1 MMNRLFKR
9 GTVIALAAA
18 MTTSAG
24 IPAMAAQKE
33 TLEET
38 VTTSE
43 VTQTNVDYGSLTQKE
58 IEEFNSIYDRLDAI
72 DKEVMK
78 DADGLSDEDI
88 YARYDQYQD
97 ETDTL
102 MDRLEELDKKA
113 GWIDNE
119 EYEYSEDECNALY
132 DTGKL
137 TAEEAEQL
145 QKAYERIEEIDAEV
159 WTDDDLS
166 DDEIEARY
174 AKYDDEITSLNAQIE
189 TLEKKAGWYE
199 GYYGN
204 LSEDE
209 VNQLNSIYNKID
221 AIYDNI
227 YNGSDNLSDEEF
239 ASRYANIQMRLML
252 WRHRQSLLKRKQV
265 ELKYRHTDF
274 ERYNMGNLTE
284 FLRDSPH
291 VGLKIW
297 QKKSIWQMMN
307 RIYEKYSQNF
317 YPMPDMR

>member
-9 GTVIALAAA
+9 GMVIALAAA

-33 TLEET
+33 TLDET

-119 EYEYSEDECNALY
+119 EYEYSEDEYNALY

-137 TAEEAEQL
+137 TSFRKHMKE
-145 QKAYERIEEIDAEV
+145 
-159 WTDDDLS
+159 S
-166 DDEIEARY
+166 
-174 AKYDDEITSLNAQIE
+174 
-189 TLEKKAGWYE
+189 KK
-199 GYYGN
+199 
-204 LSEDE
+204 L
-209 VNQLNSIYNKID
+209 
-221 AIYDNI
+221 
-227 YNGSDNLSDEEF
+227 
-239 ASRYANIQMRLML
+239 MRKCGRTMIFQTM
-252 WRHRQSLLKRKQV
+252 RSKPAMQS
-265 ELKYRHTDF
+265 
-274 ERYNMGNLTE
+274 
-284 FLRDSPH
+284 
-291 VGLKIW
+291 
-297 QKKSIWQMMN
+297 MMT
-307 RIYEKYSQNF
+307 RLHH
-317 YPMPDMR
+317 

>member
-1 MMNRLFKR
+1 MDFGTRL
-9 GTVIALAAA
+9 
-18 MTTSAG
+18 
-24 IPAMAAQKE
+24 KE
-33 TLEET
+33 LRK
-38 VTTSE
+38 
-43 VTQTNVDYGSLTQKE
+43 QNGLTQQQLAESVGVTKSVISFYELKE
-58 IEEFNSIYDRLDAI
+58 RAPSPDVLTKLSYIFHVSTDYLLGIERNKTVD
-72 DKEVMK
+72 VT
-78 DADGLSDEDI
+78 GLSDEDI

-239 ASRYANIQMRLML
+239 ASRYA
-252 WRHRQSLLKRKQV
+252 
-265 ELKYRHTDF
+265 
-274 ERYNMGNLTE
+274 
-284 FLRDSPH
+284 
-291 VGLKIW
+291 
-297 QKKSIWQMMN
+297 
-307 RIYEKYSQNF
+307 KYSDEIDALEAQAIALEAKAGGTKIQT
-317 YPMPDMR
+317 Y

>member
-9 GTVIALAAA
+9 GMVIALAAA

-33 TLEET
+33 TQEET

-119 EYEYSEDECNALY
+119 EYEYSEDGYNALY

-189 TLEKKAGWYE
+189 TLEKKAGCYE

-227 YNGSDNLSDEEF
+227 YNLSEEEF
-239 ASRYANIQMRLML
+239 ASRYA
-252 WRHRQSLLKRKQV
+252 
-265 ELKYRHTDF
+265 E
-274 ERYNMGNLTE
+274 
-284 FLRDSPH
+284 
-291 VGLKIW
+291 
-297 QKKSIWQMMN
+297 
-307 RIYEKYSQNF
+307 YSDEIDALEAQAIALEAKAEWN
-317 YPMPDMR
+317 

>member
-9 GTVIALAAA
+9 GMVIALAAA

-33 TLEET
+33 TQEET

-97 ETDTL
+97 ETDNL

-113 GWIDNE
+113 GGIDNE
-119 EYEYSEDECNALY
+119 EYEYSEDGYNALY

-189 TLEKKAGWYE
+189 TLEKKAG
-199 GYYGN
+199 YYGN

-227 YNGSDNLSDEEF
+227 YNGSDNLSEEEF
-239 ASRYANIQMRLML
+239 ASRYA
-252 WRHRQSLLKRKQV
+252 
-265 ELKYRHTDF
+265 
-274 ERYNMGNLTE
+274 
-284 FLRDSPH
+284 
-291 VGLKIW
+291 
-297 QKKSIWQMMN
+297 
-307 RIYEKYSQNF
+307 KYSDEIDALEAQAIALEAKAGGTKIQT
-317 YPMPDMR
+317 Y

>member
-9 GTVIALAAA
+9 GMVIALAAA

-33 TLEET
+33 TQEET

-102 MDRLEELDKKA
+102 MDRLEELDKKT

-119 EYEYSEDECNALY
+119 EYEYSEDGYN
-132 DTGKL
+132 GKL

-199 GYYGN
+199 GCYGN
-204 LSEDE
+204 LSEDD
-209 VNQLNSIYNKID
+209 VNQPNSIYNKID

-239 ASRYANIQMRLML
+239 ASRYA
-252 WRHRQSLLKRKQV
+252 
-265 ELKYRHTDF
+265 
-274 ERYNMGNLTE
+274 
-284 FLRDSPH
+284 
-291 VGLKIW
+291 
-297 QKKSIWQMMN
+297 
-307 RIYEKYSQNF
+307 KYSDEIDALEAQAIALEAKAGGTKIQT
-317 YPMPDMR
+317 Y

>member
-9 GTVIALAAA
+9 GMVIALAAA

-33 TLEET
+33 TQEET

-119 EYEYSEDECNALY
+119 EYEYSEDGYNALY

-159 WTDDDLS
+159 WTM
-166 DDEIEARY
+166 IFQ
-174 AKYDDEITSLNAQIE
+174 T
-189 TLEKKAGWYE
+189 
-199 GYYGN
+199 
-204 LSEDE
+204 
-209 VNQLNSIYNKID
+209 
-221 AIYDNI
+221 
-227 YNGSDNLSDEEF
+227 
-239 ASRYANIQMRLML
+239 MRSKPAM
-252 WRHRQSLLKRKQV
+252 QS
-265 ELKYRHTDF
+265 
-274 ERYNMGNLTE
+274 
-284 FLRDSPH
+284 
-291 VGLKIW
+291 
-297 QKKSIWQMMN
+297 MMT
-307 RIYEKYSQNF
+307 RLHH
-317 YPMPDMR
+317 

>member
-9 GTVIALAAA
+9 GMVIALAAA

-24 IPAMAAQKE
+24 IPAMAAQK
-33 TLEET
+33 ET

-119 EYEYSEDECNALY
+119 EYEYSEDGYNALY

-137 TAEEAEQL
+137 TAE
-145 QKAYERIEEIDAEV
+145 KAYERIEEIDAEV

-189 TLEKKAGWYE
+189 TLEEKAGWYE

-227 YNGSDNLSDEEF
+227 YNGSDNLSEEEF
-239 ASRYANIQMRLML
+239 ASRYA
-252 WRHRQSLLKRKQV
+252 
-265 ELKYRHTDF
+265 
-274 ERYNMGNLTE
+274 
-284 FLRDSPH
+284 
-291 VGLKIW
+291 
-297 QKKSIWQMMN
+297 
-307 RIYEKYSQNF
+307 KYSDEIDALEAQAIALEAKAGGTKIQT
-317 YPMPDMR
+317 Y

>member
-9 GTVIALAAA
+9 GMVIALAAA

-24 IPAMAAQKE
+24 IPVMAAQKE
-33 TLEET
+33 TLGETLDETLDET
-38 VTTSE
+38 VTTLE

-119 EYEYSEDECNALY
+119 EYEYSEDEYNALY

-209 VNQLNSIYNKID
+209 VNQLNGIYNKID

-227 YNGSDNLSDEEF
+227 YNGSDNLSEEEF
-239 ASRYANIQMRLML
+239 ASRYA
-252 WRHRQSLLKRKQV
+252 
-265 ELKYRHTDF
+265 
-274 ERYNMGNLTE
+274 
-284 FLRDSPH
+284 
-291 VGLKIW
+291 
-297 QKKSIWQMMN
+297 
-307 RIYEKYSQNF
+307 KYSDEIDALEAQAIALEAKAGGTKIQT
-317 YPMPDMR
+317 Y

>member
-1 MMNRLFKR
+1 MENLVLLHFLDIFMTVLRIFLHLPELYFSHTKQPVNKKSGGTKMMNRLFKR
-9 GTVIALAAA
+9 GMVIALAAA

-33 TLEET
+33 TLDET

-189 TLEKKAGWYE
+189 TLEKKAG
-199 GYYGN
+199 YYGN

-209 VNQLNSIYNKID
+209 VNQLNSIYNKIN

-227 YNGSDNLSDEEF
+227 YNGSDNLSEEEF
-239 ASRYANIQMRLML
+239 ASRYA
-252 WRHRQSLLKRKQV
+252 
-265 ELKYRHTDF
+265 
-274 ERYNMGNLTE
+274 
-284 FLRDSPH
+284 
-291 VGLKIW
+291 
-297 QKKSIWQMMN
+297 
-307 RIYEKYSQNF
+307 KYSDEIDALEAQAIALEAKAEWN
-317 YPMPDMR
+317 

>member
-9 GTVIALAAA
+9 GMVIALAAA

-33 TLEET
+33 TQEET

-97 ETDTL
+97 
-102 MDRLEELDKKA
+102 KKA

-119 EYEYSEDECNALY
+119 EYEYSEDGYNALY

-209 VNQLNSIYNKID
+209 VNQLNGIYNKID

-227 YNGSDNLSDEEF
+227 YNGSDNLSEEEF
-239 ASRYANIQMRLML
+239 ASRYA
-252 WRHRQSLLKRKQV
+252 
-265 ELKYRHTDF
+265 
-274 ERYNMGNLTE
+274 
-284 FLRDSPH
+284 
-291 VGLKIW
+291 
-297 QKKSIWQMMN
+297 
-307 RIYEKYSQNF
+307 KYSDEIDALEAQAIALEAKAGGTKIQT
-317 YPMPDMR
+317 Y

>member
-9 GTVIALAAA
+9 GMVIALAAA

-33 TLEET
+33 TQEET

-78 DADGLSDEDI
+78 DAEGL
-88 YARYDQYQD
+88 Q
-97 ETDTL
+97 
-102 MDRLEELDKKA
+102 
-113 GWIDNE
+113 
-119 EYEYSEDECNALY
+119 DECNALY

-239 ASRYANIQMRLML
+239 ASRYA
-252 WRHRQSLLKRKQV
+252 
-265 ELKYRHTDF
+265 
-274 ERYNMGNLTE
+274 
-284 FLRDSPH
+284 
-291 VGLKIW
+291 
-297 QKKSIWQMMN
+297 
-307 RIYEKYSQNF
+307 KYSDEIDALEAQAIALEAKAGGTKIQT
-317 YPMPDMR
+317 Y

>member
-1 MMNRLFKR
+1 MENLVLLHFLDIFMTVLRIFLHLPELYFSHTEQPVNKKSGGTKMMNRLFKR
-9 GTVIALAAA
+9 GMVIALAAA

-24 IPAMAAQKE
+24 IPAMAA
-33 TLEET
+33 
-38 VTTSE
+38 
-43 VTQTNVDYGSLTQKE
+43 QKE

-119 EYEYSEDECNALY
+119 EYEYSEDEYNALY

-227 YNGSDNLSDEEF
+227 YNGSDNLSEEEF
-239 ASRYANIQMRLML
+239 ASRYA
-252 WRHRQSLLKRKQV
+252 
-265 ELKYRHTDF
+265 
-274 ERYNMGNLTE
+274 
-284 FLRDSPH
+284 
-291 VGLKIW
+291 
-297 QKKSIWQMMN
+297 
-307 RIYEKYSQNF
+307 KYSDEIDALEAQAIALEAKAEWN
-317 YPMPDMR
+317 

>member
-9 GTVIALAAA
+9 GMVIALAAA

-113 GWIDNE
+113 GNCVDV
-119 EYEYSEDECNALY
+119 C
-132 DTGKL
+132 GKVP
-137 TAEEAEQL
+137 EP
-145 QKAYERIEEIDAEV
+145 ER
-159 WTDDDLS
+159 WYPRS
-166 DDEIEARY
+166 SAR
-174 AKYDDEITSLNAQIE
+174 ASPAQN
-189 TLEKKAGWYE
+189 TC
-199 GYYGN
+199 
-204 LSEDE
+204 
-209 VNQLNSIYNKID
+209 
-221 AIYDNI
+221 
-227 YNGSDNLSDEEF
+227 
-239 ASRYANIQMRLML
+239 
-252 WRHRQSLLKRKQV
+252 
-265 ELKYRHTDF
+265 
-274 ERYNMGNLTE
+274 
-284 FLRDSPH
+284 
-291 VGLKIW
+291 
-297 QKKSIWQMMN
+297 
-307 RIYEKYSQNF
+307 
-317 YPMPDMR
+317 

>member
-9 GTVIALAAA
+9 GMVIALAAA

-38 VTTSE
+38 LEGTLEETLEETQEETQKETVTTLE
-43 VTQTNVDYGSLTQKE
+43 ETQTNVDYGSLTQKE

-189 TLEKKAGWYE
+189 TLEKKAG
-199 GYYGN
+199 YYGN

-209 VNQLNSIYNKID
+209 VNQLNSIYNKIN

-227 YNGSDNLSDEEF
+227 YNGSDNLSEEEF
-239 ASRYANIQMRLML
+239 ASRYA
-252 WRHRQSLLKRKQV
+252 
-265 ELKYRHTDF
+265 
-274 ERYNMGNLTE
+274 
-284 FLRDSPH
+284 
-291 VGLKIW
+291 
-297 QKKSIWQMMN
+297 
-307 RIYEKYSQNF
+307 KYSDEIDALEAQAIALEAKAGGTKIQT
-317 YPMPDMR
+317 Y

>member
-9 GTVIALAAA
+9 GMVIALAAA

-38 VTTSE
+38 LEGTLEETLEETQEETQKETVTTLE
-43 VTQTNVDYGSLTQKE
+43 ETQTNVDYGSLTQKE

-189 TLEKKAGWYE
+189 TLEKKAG
-199 GYYGN
+199 YYGN

-209 VNQLNSIYNKID
+209 VNQLNSIYNKIN

-239 ASRYANIQMRLML
+239 ASRYA
-252 WRHRQSLLKRKQV
+252 
-265 ELKYRHTDF
+265 
-274 ERYNMGNLTE
+274 
-284 FLRDSPH
+284 
-291 VGLKIW
+291 
-297 QKKSIWQMMN
+297 
-307 RIYEKYSQNF
+307 KYSDEIDALEAQAIALEAKAEWN
-317 YPMPDMR
+317 

>member
-9 GTVIALAAA
+9 GMVIALAAA

-33 TLEET
+33 TQEET

-113 GWIDNE
+113 GGIDNE

-189 TLEKKAGWYE
+189 TLEKKAGLYE
-199 GYYGN
+199 GCYGN

-227 YNGSDNLSDEEF
+227 YNGSDNLSEEEF
-239 ASRYANIQMRLML
+239 ASRYA
-252 WRHRQSLLKRKQV
+252 
-265 ELKYRHTDF
+265 
-274 ERYNMGNLTE
+274 
-284 FLRDSPH
+284 
-291 VGLKIW
+291 
-297 QKKSIWQMMN
+297 
-307 RIYEKYSQNF
+307 KYSDEIDALEAQAIALEAKAGGTKIQT
-317 YPMPDMR
+317 Y

>member
-9 GTVIALAAA
+9 GMVIALAAA

-33 TLEET
+33 TQEET

-58 IEEFNSIYDRLDAI
+58 IEEFNSYFMTDLTHI

-119 EYEYSEDECNALY
+119 EYEYSEDGIMLCTIQA
-132 DTGKL
+132 
-137 TAEEAEQL
+137 
-145 QKAYERIEEIDAEV
+145 
-159 WTDDDLS
+159 
-166 DDEIEARY
+166 
-174 AKYDDEITSLNAQIE
+174 
-189 TLEKKAGWYE
+189 
-199 GYYGN
+199 
-204 LSEDE
+204 
-209 VNQLNSIYNKID
+209 NSP
-221 AIYDNI
+221 
-227 YNGSDNLSDEEF
+227 
-239 ASRYANIQMRLML
+239 Q
-252 WRHRQSLLKRKQV
+252 RKQNSFRKHMK
-265 ELKYRHTDF
+265 E
-274 ERYNMGNLTE
+274 
-284 FLRDSPH
+284 S
-291 VGLKIW
+291 
-297 QKKSIWQMMN
+297 KKL
-307 RIYEKYSQNF
+307 
-317 YPMPDMR
+317 MRKCGRTMIFQTMRSKPLCK

>member
-9 GTVIALAAA
+9 GMVIALAAA

-33 TLEET
+33 TLDET

-113 GWIDNE
+113 GLIDNE

-145 QKAYERIEEIDAEV
+145 
-159 WTDDDLS
+159 
-166 DDEIEARY
+166 
-174 AKYDDEITSLNAQIE
+174 
-189 TLEKKAGWYE
+189 
-199 GYYGN
+199 
-204 LSEDE
+204 
-209 VNQLNSIYNKID
+209 
-221 AIYDNI
+221 
-227 YNGSDNLSDEEF
+227 
-239 ASRYANIQMRLML
+239 
-252 WRHRQSLLKRKQV
+252 
-265 ELKYRHTDF
+265 
-274 ERYNMGNLTE
+274 
-284 FLRDSPH
+284 
-291 VGLKIW
+291 
-297 QKKSIWQMMN
+297 
-307 RIYEKYSQNF
+307 
-317 YPMPDMR
+317 

>member
-9 GTVIALAAA
+9 GMVIALAAA

-38 VTTSE
+38 LEGTLEETLEETQEETQKETVTTLE
-43 VTQTNVDYGSLTQKE
+43 ETQTNVDYGSLTQKE

-119 EYEYSEDECNALY
+119 EYEYSEDGYNALY

-189 TLEKKAGWYE
+189 TLEKKAG
-199 GYYGN
+199 YYGN

-209 VNQLNSIYNKID
+209 VNQLNSIYNKIN

-239 ASRYANIQMRLML
+239 ASRYA
-252 WRHRQSLLKRKQV
+252 
-265 ELKYRHTDF
+265 
-274 ERYNMGNLTE
+274 
-284 FLRDSPH
+284 
-291 VGLKIW
+291 
-297 QKKSIWQMMN
+297 
-307 RIYEKYSQNF
+307 KYSDEIDALEAQAIALEAKAEWN
-317 YPMPDMR
+317 

>member
-9 GTVIALAAA
+9 GMVIALAAA

-33 TLEET
+33 TQEET

-119 EYEYSEDECNALY
+119 EYEYSEDGYNALY

-166 DDEIEARY
+166 DDEIE
-174 AKYDDEITSLNAQIE
+174 

-199 GYYGN
+199 GCYGN

-239 ASRYANIQMRLML
+239 ASRYA
-252 WRHRQSLLKRKQV
+252 
-265 ELKYRHTDF
+265 
-274 ERYNMGNLTE
+274 
-284 FLRDSPH
+284 
-291 VGLKIW
+291 
-297 QKKSIWQMMN
+297 
-307 RIYEKYSQNF
+307 KYSDEIDALEAQAIALEAKAGGTKIQT
-317 YPMPDMR
+317 Y